1 MTAQSGIEQVMA
13 CLMAQA
19 GGSDALIAAQS
30 QHQVI
35 LALKSQ
41 LASAN
46 PSDLPALQ
54 AQIASV
60 IAEASSTIET
70 ARSGSTGAV
79 AREVALTTAQ
89 LRSSIRDVMGGM
101 KDFDPY
107 LQFGSAEEEEA
118 YRERE
123 QARQAYIEAELAK
136 GTPEGDYNAA
146 AATRAQL
153 LDAQT
158 YGAGDHPD
166 FDERMASLNNALRQ
180 TKRIAAE
187 AGVSTS
193 EGDAI
198 LRGEEPYLH
207 QSAPRRGV
215 AADIEEHEFASI
227 AAAFAAAGVEVPDV
241 DLANGHGVDEALRQQ
256 DAASR
261 SV

>member
-1 MTAQSGIEQVMA
+1 M
-13 CLMAQA
+13 
-19 GGSDALIAAQS
+19 
-30 QHQVI
+30 I

-46 PSDLPALQ
+46 PRDLPALQ
-54 AQIASV
+54 AQIASA

-153 LDAQT
+153 EDA
-158 YGAGDHPD
+158 GAHGADAHPD
-166 FDERMASLNNALRQ
+166 FDERMSINDKALAQ
-180 TKRIAAE
+180 SKRNVSE
-187 AGVSTS
+187 AGASTL

-198 LRGEEPYLH
+198 LRGEEPYLDP
-207 QSAPRRGV
+207 APPMRSV
-215 AADIEEHEFASI
+215 AAEINEDEFADI
-227 AAAFAAAGVEVPDV
+227 AAAFVAAGVEVPASS
-241 DLANGHGVDEALRQQ
+241 LANGHGVDDALKRQEAVSLNI
-256 DAASR
+256 
-261 SV
+261 